1 MKETDIIRLQHILDA
16 SRQAMVFSKN
26 RDRSDLD
33 NDDMLTSA
41 LIRKIEVIG
50 EASTKISDNIR
61 EQLTEIP
68 WRSIIAMRNM
78 LIHAY
83 DDINLD
89 TLWYTVQNSIPKLIE
104 ELEKISEMS

>member
-1 MKETDIIRLQHILDA
+1 MKETDIVRLQHILDA
-16 SRQAMVFSKN
+16 SQQAMVFAKN

-50 EASTKISDNIR
+50 EAATKISDDIR
-61 EQLTEIP
+61 ERLAEIP
-68 WRSIIAMRNM
+68 WRSIIGMRNM

-83 DDINLD
+83 DDINFD
-89 TLWYTVQNSIPKLIE
+89 TLWYTVQNSLPKLIE
-104 ELEKISEMS
+104 ELKKIPEIS